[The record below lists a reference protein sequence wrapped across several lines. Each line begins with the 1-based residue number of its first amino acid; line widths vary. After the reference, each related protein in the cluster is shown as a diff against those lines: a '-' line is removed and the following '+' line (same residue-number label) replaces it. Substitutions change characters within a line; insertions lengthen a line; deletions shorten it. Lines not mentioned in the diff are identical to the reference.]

1 MKNVLAL
8 DIGGTNIRVAVIDET
23 LSIVKVI
30 RRSTTTGSIKLFL
43 EQVCSIIDELRPEEF
58 GITAIAAGVP
68 GRVRWDGFIDA
79 LPNIHIDNIPLKEYL
94 EARYKIPVYVK
105 NDAEVAGFA
114 EGIAGAGKDYRSS
127 FFITLSTGIGGALV
141 SDKKLKNSSYE
152 IGHTLFNYHGNYYE
166 FEKIASGVGIGK
178 LLELNGVPN
187 IPAHLFF
194 DHVASKDELYMPAYH
209 DWLNLISAFLQYIQ
223 KSFEPNIIVLT
234 GGVMKSS
241 KVFFDDLQV
250 LNTNVLLARAQF
262 DQDAGLIGAA
272 CYAFAMVK

>member
-23 LSIVKVI
+23 LSIIKVI
-30 RRSTTTGSIKLFL
+30 RRSTTVGSIKLFL
-43 EQVCSIIDELRPEEF
+43 EQVCSIIDEINPAQYN
-58 GITAIAAGVP
+58 ISAIAAGVP

-79 LPNIHIDNIPLKEYL
+79 LPNIHIDNIPLREYL
-94 EARYKIPVYVK
+94 EARYKVPVFIK

-114 EGIAGAGKDYRSS
+114 EGVAGAGKDYRSS
-127 FFITLSTGIGGALV
+127 FFITISTGIGGALV
-141 SDKKLKNSSYE
+141 SDKKIKNASYE
-152 IGHTLFNYHGNYYE
+152 IGHTLFNYRGNYYE

-178 LLELNGVPN
+178 LLELNGVPT
-187 IPAHLFF
+187 IPSHVFF
-194 DHVASKDELYMPAYH
+194 DHVANKDELYLPAYH
-209 DWLNLISAFLQYIQ
+209 DWLNLISAFFQFIH
-223 KSFEPNIIVLT
+223 KSFEPDIIVLS
-234 GGVMKSS
+234 GGVLKSS

-250 LNTNVLLARAQF
+250 LNTNIVIARAQF